1 MNQNGPGGA
10 RMINQTMDKAGVAKA
25 LGQSVRQFE
34 ENLPALSGLGF
45 PPAAG
50 EDDAWHVADLLD
62 WVTRQQEAH
71 LQFVETVAA
80 FLQNA
85 AD

>member
-10 RMINQTMDKAGVAKA
+10 QMINQTMNKAGVAKA
-25 LGQSVRQFE
+25 LGQSLRQFE
-34 ENLPALSGLGF
+34 ENLPALNGLGF
-45 PPAAG
+45 PPSAG
-50 EDDAWHVADLLD
+50 DTDAWHVADLLD

-80 FLQNA
+80 FLQRA
-85 AD
+85 SD